1 MSNDTTMNIGLTN
14 PPLLFQPLTIRGI
27 TIRNR
32 IMASPMCQYA
42 SRDGF
47 PVDWHLAHLGRL
59 AIGGAGIV
67 CYEETAVEARGRKT
81 YGCAGLWKDEQVSH
95 YKRVADL
102 IRSVGAVPAIQLGH
116 SGAKASSHDATQGWR
131 PLSEAD
137 RASGLAPWIPVAPS
151 VVPTADGRPLPHEL
165 SKDEIRQMIGAWG
178 SAARRSLDAG
188 FDIVE
193 IHGAHGYLIHQ
204 FLSPLINQ
212 RKDAYGGTLAGR
224 MRFALEIAEEI
235 RGIWPQNKP
244 VFFRVSC
251 VDGRGGIWN
260 LDDTVVLARSLK
272 ERGID
277 VVDCSSGGLSGPTD
291 MPVVPRVPGYHVTFS
306 DRVRREAGV
315 MTVAVGMI
323 TEPAHAEEVLRSG
336 KADLIG
342 MARTL
347 LENGDWPFRAAR
359 ELGVEDPYRY
369 LPDQYAYRLRRRDE
383 VSRLDINRLD
393 RNLPRHVSDF
403 VDAN

>member
-1 MSNDTTMNIGLTN
+1 MSASSNSPAM
-14 PPLLFQPLTIRGI
+14 PLLFQPLTIRGV
-27 TIRNR
+27 TARNR
-32 IMASPMCQYA
+32 IMASPMCQY
-42 SRDGF
+42 SSQEGS

-81 YGCAGLWKDEQVSH
+81 YGCAGLWRDEQISE
-95 YKRVADL
+95 YRRVTDL

-131 PLSEAD
+131 PLTEAD
-137 RASGLAPWIPVAPS
+137 AASGRAPWVPVSASP
-151 VVPTADGRPLPHEL
+151 VPTAEGRPVPHEL
-165 SKDEIRQMIGAWG
+165 STDEVKTMIGVWG
-178 SAARRSLDAG
+178 EAARRALDAG
-188 FDIVE
+188 FDIAE

-204 FLSPLINQ
+204 FLSPLTN
-212 RKDAYGGTLAGR
+212 RRNDAYGGSLVGR
-224 MRFALEIAEEI
+224 MRFALEVAETI
-235 RGIWPQNKP
+235 RTIWPQDKP
-244 VFFRVSC
+244 IFFRVSC

-260 LDDTVVLARSLK
+260 LDDTVALAEALR

-277 VVDCSSGGLSGPTD
+277 AVDCSSGGLSGPTD
-291 MPVVPRVPGYHVTFS
+291 MPVVPRVPGYHVAFS
-306 DRVRREAGV
+306 ERIRREAGV
-315 MTVAVGMI
+315 MTIAVGMI
-323 TEPAHAEEVLRSG
+323 TEPRQAEEILRSG

-347 LENGDWPFRAAR
+347 LEDGDWPFNAAR

-369 LPDQYAYRLRRRDE
+369 LPGQYGYRLRRRDE

-393 RNLPRHVSDF
+393 RDVPRHVSDF
-403 VDAN
+403 IDAN